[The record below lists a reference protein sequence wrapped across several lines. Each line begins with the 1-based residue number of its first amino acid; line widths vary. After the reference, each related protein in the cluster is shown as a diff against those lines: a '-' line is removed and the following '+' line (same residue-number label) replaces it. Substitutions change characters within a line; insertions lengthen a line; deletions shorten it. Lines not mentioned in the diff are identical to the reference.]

1 MTHQIW
7 KYELNSVLN
16 KLRMPVGAQ
25 VLSVQVQRDI
35 TCLWAKVDIDAPKVD
50 RTFELVGT
58 GQSMR
63 EGPVTYI
70 DTVQL
75 AEGYLAFHVF
85 ERH

>member
-1 MTHQIW
+1 MTHHIW

-58 GQSMR
+58 GQPMR